1 MLIKLIFIIGLNSF
15 SLYSQINSD
24 TFLNPEKT
32 YAYGIDLMNR
42 KEYYNAITEFKRYL
56 FLGESK
62 TQKEE
67 AELNIGLCYLG
78 GKEFNNARRIFNPL
92 YDHPNPKI
100 RTRAQLRIADTYLY
114 EELNN
119 IKPIIHYD
127 HPMSIHFSTEYYR
140 EFIDN
145 NKDTSPLEEEAYYKL
160 ITIHMLNFNPLKAQY
175 LLYDFQ
181 PTITE
186 YKNKINKLKIMIP
199 AIKNPRKKSETLA
212 VIFSVILPG
221 SGQMYAGDVKEG
233 FIALGVNSLFGLG
246 TYYAFTKSN
255 LLGFIVGY
263 YTLSFYVGNINN
275 AILAVD
281 KYNENQKMQIRQE
294 IVKMAF

>member
-1 MLIKLIFIIGLNSF
+1 M
-15 SLYSQINSD
+15 YSQFN
-24 TFLNPEKT
+24 TATLLNHKKAF
-32 YAYGIDLMNR
+32 AYGIDLMNN

-56 FLGESK
+56 FFGNSK
-62 TQKEE
+62 NQKEE
-67 AELNIGLCYLG
+67 AELNIGLCYLW
-78 GKEFNNARRIFNPL
+78 GKEYNNARRIFNPL

-100 RTRAQLRIADTYLY
+100 RTRAQLRMADTYLY

-119 IKPIIHYD
+119 IKPMTHYD
-127 HPMSIHFSTEYYR
+127 HPMSIHFSMEYYR
-140 EFIDN
+140 EFINN

-160 ITIHMLNFNPLKAQY
+160 ITIYMLNFNPLKAEY

-181 PTITE
+181 PTSTE
-186 YKNKINKLKIMIP
+186 YKNKINKLKTMIP
-199 AIKNPRKKSETLA
+199 TLKNPRRKSKTLT
-212 VIFSVILPG
+212 VIFSVVIPG
-221 SGQMYAGDVKEG
+221 SGQMYTGDVKEG

-281 KYNENQKMQIRQE
+281 KYNENQKMRIRQE
-294 IVKMAF
+294 IVKIAF